1 MKHNL
6 TTILM
11 MQGFVKIA
19 SLKKLML
26 AATIML
32 AAVFAANAAR
42 EAGACQYV
50 VKENLLDI
58 LDFLPEASTPTR
70 RMSR

>member
-1 MKHNL
+1 MKHKL

-11 MQGFVKIA
+11 MHGFVKIA

-32 AAVFAANAAR
+32 AAVFAANAAY
-42 EAGACQYV
+42 EAGARQ
-50 VKENLLDI
+50 
-58 LDFLPEASTPTR
+58 
-70 RMSR
+70 

>member
-1 MKHNL
+1 MKHKL

-32 AAVFAANAAR
+32 AAVFAANAAY
-42 EAGACQYV
+42 ETGACQ
-50 VKENLLDI
+50 
-58 LDFLPEASTPTR
+58 
-70 RMSR
+70 

>member
-1 MKHNL
+1 MKHKL

-19 SLKKLML
+19 SLKKSVL

-32 AAVFAANAAR
+32 AAVFAAQAATYTVTNADDSG
-42 EAGACQYV
+42 AGS
-50 VKENLLDI
+50 L
-58 LDFLPEASTPTR
+58 
-70 RMSR
+70 